1 MKSNF
6 EKVKEFSNAVLVA
19 QGKSVHQFARP
30 MEYID
35 VVHCIKMV
43 MDEMVELLATVTHPE
58 ERDIVISII
67 IDNLDYRFDLEKPNS
82 NFEEVRQQVDAIT
95 DAKYYLD
102 DCAARKAFPIDEFF
116 DSVGNA
122 NLRKIIDG
130 KVILEGAKVQKP
142 EGWIS
147 PDKEQEE
154 IIARAMGI
162 NV

>member
-19 QGKSVHQFARP
+19 QGKSALQFARP
-30 MEYID
+30 MEYIE

-43 MDEMVELLATVTHPE
+43 MDEMVELLATVTKAE
-58 ERDIVISII
+58 ERQIVFRTLV
-67 IDNLDYRFDLEKPNS
+67 NRLDFRFDLAIPETKL
-82 NFEEVRQQVDAIT
+82 EAVRAQVDAIT

-102 DCAARKAFPIDEFF
+102 DCSARKAFPIEEFF
-116 DSVGNA
+116 DSVSNA
-122 NLRKIIDG
+122 NLRKIVNG
-130 KVILEGAKVQKP
+130 KVILKGAKVQKP
-142 EGWIS
+142 KDWAS

-154 IIARAMGI
+154 IIARSMGI